1 MNNTRIISTVTGGL
15 TVCLAGAAFTLSF
28 NSLTELAGQQGL
40 SVPVLFPLI
49 LEGGLITFSLTAL
62 DRSLN
67 GQDNRLQWAMV
78 VGSSLTAMSF
88 NILHAPDGWL
98 AKTMWAIPSIFLL
111 LSFESFLTQLR
122 YRVSRGAIAADNA
135 PQTDGQNGQTYPAIA
150 EPLPLP
156 AEPLTALA
164 EPATALALANQ
175 TRQDNVT
182 ARRDRVLTALNAG
195 LTIGQIAG
203 QEGVSIGT
211 IKNDKRSL
219 NGQVAK

>member
-67 GQDNRLQWAMV
+67 GQDTRLQWAMV
-78 VGSSLTAMSF
+78 IGSSLTAMSF
-88 NILHAPDGWL
+88 NILHAPAGWL

-122 YRVSRGAIAADNA
+122 YRVSRGATAT
-135 PQTDGQNGQTYPAIA
+135 PQITRQNGQVEPAIA

-164 EPATALALANQ
+164 LANQ

-182 ARRDRVLTALNAG
+182 ERRARVLTALQAG
-195 LTIGQIAG
+195 LTIGQIAAN
-203 QEGVSIGT
+203 EGVSEST
-211 IKNDKRSL
+211 IKLDKRQL